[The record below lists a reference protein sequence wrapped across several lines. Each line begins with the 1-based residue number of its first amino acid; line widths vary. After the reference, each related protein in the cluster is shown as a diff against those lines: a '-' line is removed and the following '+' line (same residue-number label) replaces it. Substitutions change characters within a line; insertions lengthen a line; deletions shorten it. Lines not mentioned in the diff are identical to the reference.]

1 MEYKLEIGVGLLV
14 LTVSIVIY
22 FFIKRKPDE
31 NKEAQRLLNEYLER
45 DLSTSEIGLFYER
58 YIGHLYEQKGYHV
71 KFHGAV
77 NGFEDLGRDLIVT
90 GENEIFIIQ
99 AKCWSKKKLIHEKHI
114 FQLYGSMEHFKRTH
128 NLKGKV
134 VKAVFFASTY
144 YSDAAERVAKDL
156 GVELYNEHLEKKYP
170 LIKCNVNQRGEKIY
184 HLPFDPY
191 YDKIRIDTSD
201 EKVYVYTVEE
211 AVARGFRRA
220 RNKHDEA
227 A

>member
-99 AKCWSKKKLIHEKHI
+99 AKCWSK
-114 FQLYGSMEHFKRTH
+114 R
-128 NLKGKV
+128 NLFTKNISFSFMDQWNTLRGLTTLKV
-134 VKAVFFASTY
+134 
-144 YSDAAERVAKDL
+144 R
-156 GVELYNEHLEKKYP
+156 
-170 LIKCNVNQRGEKIY
+170 
-184 HLPFDPY
+184 
-191 YDKIRIDTSD
+191 
-201 EKVYVYTVEE
+201 
-211 AVARGFRRA
+211 
-220 RNKHDEA
+220 
-227 A
+227 